1 LKYAVTVEYTLER
14 VITVSGRTGKEA
26 ATEALRIVG
35 AWKDV
40 QSPKVVF
47 IELAVRDTPQ
57 GETK

>member
-1 LKYAVTVEYTLER
+1 VKYAVTVEYKLER

-26 ATEALRIVG
+26 AAEALRIVG

-40 QSPKVVF
+40 QSPEVVF
-47 IELAVRDTPQ
+47 IELVLRDAPQ